1 VSGLWPLFQRPYAT
15 SGELRRARR
24 LTLRFL
30 KLMTVLPDD
39 VRRVLPE
46 TELSDAELNAEI
58 DTARRAY
65 EQRIDGEPV
74 DEGPKDDVVTRLSAH
89 LIASGPERQ
98 VDSAGESGGN
108 VSFAGETGEGLAAT
122 THGQMAVLLDP
133 TGQLDG
139 GQDGASDDFT
149 LST

>member
-1 VSGLWPLFQRPYAT
+1 MPVT
-15 SGELRRARR
+15 
-24 LTLRFL
+24 
-30 KLMTVLPDD
+30 PDD

-46 TELSDAELNAEI
+46 TELEPGDLTAEI

-65 EQRIDGEPV
+65 EQRIDGEHV
-74 DEGPKDDVVTRLSAH
+74 DQDEKDDVVTRLTAH

-98 VDSAGESGGN
+98 LDSAGESGGN

-122 THGQMAVLLDP
+122 THGQMAIILDP

-139 GQDGASDDFT
+139 GEDGASDDFT

>member
-1 VSGLWPLFQRPYAT
+1 
-15 SGELRRARR
+15 
-24 LTLRFL
+24 
-30 KLMTVLPDD
+30 MTVAPDD

-46 TELSDAELNAEI
+46 TELSDSDLNAEI
-58 DTARRAY
+58 DVARRAY
-65 EQRIDGEPV
+65 EQRIDGEHV
-74 DEGPKDDVVTRLSAH
+74 DQDEKDDVVERLAAH

-139 GQDGASDDFT
+139 GEDDASDDFT

>member
-1 VSGLWPLFQRPYAT
+1 
-15 SGELRRARR
+15 
-24 LTLRFL
+24 
-30 KLMTVLPDD
+30 MTVQPTD
-39 VRRVLPE
+39 VA
-46 TELSDAELNAEI
+46 DALGSTDLTDAQLQSEI

-65 EQRIDGEPV
+65 EQRIDGEHV
-74 DEGPKDDVVTRLSAH
+74 DGDVKDDVVERLAAH

-98 VDSAGESGGN
+98 IDSGGEGGGS
-108 VSFAGETGEGLAAT
+108 VTFAGDTGMGLKAT

-139 GQDGASDDFT
+139 GEDGDSDDFT

>member
-1 VSGLWPLFQRPYAT
+1 
-15 SGELRRARR
+15 
-24 LTLRFL
+24 
-30 KLMTVLPDD
+30 MTVSPDD

-46 TELSDAELNAEI
+46 TELSDADLNAEI

-65 EQRIDGEPV
+65 EQRIDGEHV
-74 DEGPKDDVVTRLSAH
+74 DEEPKDDVVTRLTAH

-108 VSFAGETGEGLAAT
+108 VSFAGETGEGLRAT
-122 THGQMAVLLDP
+122 THGQMAILLDP

-139 GQDGASDDFT
+139 GDDGASDDFT

>member
-1 VSGLWPLFQRPYAT
+1 MPVT
-15 SGELRRARR
+15 
-24 LTLRFL
+24 
-30 KLMTVLPDD
+30 PDN

-46 TELSDAELNAEI
+46 TELSDADLNAEI
-58 DTARRAY
+58 DVARRAY
-65 EQRIDGEPV
+65 EQRIDGEHV
-74 DEGPKDDVVTRLSAH
+74 DEKAKDDVVTRLTAH

-139 GQDGASDDFT
+139 GEDGASDDFT
-149 LST
+149 LAL